1 MLPLSNKVLFPL
13 LDKVRQLSDS
23 ASTDKVDQGGNILIH
38 HSRNTQQKQWAE
50 TQVLTL
56 SGVARVFSTKQKILQ
71 GLGDFPRAWALL
83 LDFIHTAALSKS
95 NEVCSLVS
103 MYLVYLHKG

>member
-1 MLPLSNKVLFPL
+1 MCLNL
-13 LDKVRQLSDS
+13 
-23 ASTDKVDQGGNILIH
+23 
-38 HSRNTQQKQWAE
+38 
-50 TQVLTL
+50 QVLTL

-95 NEVCSLVS
+95 NEVS
-103 MYLVYLHKG
+103 